1 MIIPVIPTVALAGFA
16 ATAVRYGV
24 RKQWLNAV
32 ICLLCGFV
40 AFLVIQSLTSKSPTL
55 TQERQRIT
63 VLEAKVSALEAQ
75 MQQLQQPK
83 EAN

>member
-24 RKQWLNAV
+24 RKQWLNAIV
-32 ICLLCGFV
+32 CLLCGFV
-40 AFLVIQSLTSKSPTL
+40 AFLVIQSLNSKSPTL
-55 TQERQRIT
+55 AQERQRIT
-63 VLEAKVSALEAQ
+63 ALEARMSAIEAH
-75 MQQLQQPK
+75 MQKLQQPK